1 MNKYITGQEAWNAV
15 YNGVQVEFYEEDWFS
30 LNEYFE
36 NFSVNDFKS
45 GKYNFRLKQE
55 EIYIVCGDKRV
66 KLPSVDFLETSQ
78 QGLTIS
84 IFTEDREQTDKLLI
98 DLRKMFK

>member
-36 NFSVNDFKS
+36 NFSVHDFKS

-55 EIYIVCGDKRV
+55 EIYIVCGDKSA
-66 KLPSVDFLETSQ
+66 KLPSIDFLEASQ

-84 IFTEDREQTDKLLI
+84 IVTKDGEQADKLLT
-98 DLRKMFK
+98 DLWKMFR

>member
-1 MNKYITGQEAWNAV
+1 MKKYITGQEAWNAV

-36 NFSVNDFKS
+36 NFSINDFKS

-55 EIYIVCGDKRV
+55 EIYIVCGDKNA
-66 KLPSVDFLETSQ
+66 KLPSIDFLEASQ

-84 IFTEDREQTDKLLI
+84 IVTKDREQADKLLI
-98 DLRKMFK
+98 DLQKMFK